1 MYTFG
6 LMLNNDRHSKESVTL
21 TFQSKRIASMHD
33 TLGQRSNRMGR
44 RTMAAIPLRL
54 VLASRNLFHDRIR
67 FVATTVGVV
76 FSVILVTVQLG
87 LYVSC
92 QRMITA
98 MIDRAQADLWIVPMN
113 ARSFEDNG
121 MLEGQERFQALATPG
136 VTDAIPLLAGFSAWR
151 RPDGG
156 TTAVIIVGIS
166 NDRPGLRPWNFVAG
180 SLDDLTIPDGVIIDR
195 SYFKR
200 LGITGSGQHAEI
212 SNQRVRVVAL
222 TDLIRSFTT
231 APFVFTTLERARHF
245 LGVDSNSSTYYLVQ
259 VSPSADLYRVRAS
272 LGGNLSDAEVLTP
285 KEFHDR
291 SLVQW
296 FYSTGAGAAL
306 IAGAILGII
315 VGTVIV
321 AQTLYSSAKDHLNEF
336 ATMRAMGSSAF
347 YIHQVIL
354 CQAFL
359 SAVIGFFIAAILA
372 WIIVQATA
380 TAAVPVIMTPIL
392 TLSLF
397 ILTVAMCALS
407 AVAAI
412 IKVTR
417 IDPVLVFNR

>member
-1 MYTFG
+1 
-6 LMLNNDRHSKESVTL
+6 
-21 TFQSKRIASMHD
+21 MHD
-33 TLGQRSNRMGR
+33 AHGQRSHRMGR
-44 RTMAAIPLRL
+44 RTTAAIPLIL

-67 FVATTVGVV
+67 FVATIVGIV

-92 QRMITA
+92 KRMITA
-98 MIDRAQADLWIVPMN
+98 MIDRAQADLWIVPMSTK
-113 ARSFEDNG
+113 SFEDNG
-121 MLEGQERFQALATPG
+121 MLEGQERFQALSTPG
-136 VTDAIPLLAGFSAWR
+136 VTDVIPLLAGFSNWR
-151 RPDGG
+151 KPDGG
-156 TTAVIIVGIS
+156 TTAIIIVGIAT
-166 NDRPGLRPWNFVAG
+166 DKPGLRPWNLVDG
-180 SLDDLTIPDGVIIDR
+180 SLDDLTIPDGIIIDR
-195 SYFKR
+195 SYFKQ
-200 LGITGSGQHAEI
+200 LGITGRGQHAEI

-231 APFVFTTLERARHF
+231 APFVFTTLERARSF
-245 LGVDSNSSTYYLVQ
+245 LRADPNSSTYYLVQ
-259 VSPSADLYRVRAS
+259 VSPGADLDSVRAG
-272 LGGNLSDAEVLTP
+272 LGGNLSDAEVLTS

-291 SLVQW
+291 SLAQW
-296 FYSTGAGAAL
+296 LYGTGAGAAL

-321 AQTLYSSAKDHLNEF
+321 AQTLYSSTKEHLNEF

-380 TAAVPVIMTPIL
+380 TTAVPVIMTPIL
-392 TLSLF
+392 TLSIF

-407 AVAAI
+407 AVSAI

-417 IDPVLVFNR
+417 IDPAVVFNR

>member
-1 MYTFG
+1 
-6 LMLNNDRHSKESVTL
+6 
-21 TFQSKRIASMHD
+21 
-33 TLGQRSNRMGR
+33 
-44 RTMAAIPLRL
+44 MAAVPLIL
-54 VLASRNLFHDRIR
+54 VLAYRNLFHDRIR
-67 FVATTVGVV
+67 FVATIVGIV

-92 QRMITA
+92 KRMITA
-98 MIDRAQADLWIVPMN
+98 MIDRAQADLWIVPMSTK
-113 ARSFEDNG
+113 SFEDNG
-121 MLEGQERFQALATPG
+121 MLEGQERFQALSTPG
-136 VTDAIPLLAGFSAWR
+136 VTDAIPLVAGFSNWR
-151 RPDGG
+151 KPDGG
-156 TTAVIIVGIS
+156 TTAIIIVGITT
-166 NDRPGLRPWNFVAG
+166 DKPGLQPWNFVDG
-180 SLDDLTIPDGVIIDR
+180 SLDDLTIPDGIIIDR

-212 SNQRVRVVAL
+212 SNQKVRVVAL

-231 APFVFTTLERARHF
+231 APFVFTTLERARNF
-245 LGVDSNSSTYYLVQ
+245 LGADPNSSTYYLVQ
-259 VSPSADLYRVRAS
+259 VSPGADLDSVRAS

-291 SLVQW
+291 SLAQW
-296 FYSTGAGAAL
+296 LYGTGAGAAL

-321 AQTLYSSAKDHLNEF
+321 AQTLYSSTKDHLNEF
-336 ATMRAMGSSAF
+336 ATMRAMGASAF

-359 SAVIGFFIAAILA
+359 SAVIGFFIAAILG

-380 TAAVPVIMTPIL
+380 TTAVPVIMTPIL

-407 AVAAI
+407 AVSAI

-417 IDPVLVFNR
+417 IDPVVVFNR

>member
-1 MYTFG
+1 
-6 LMLNNDRHSKESVTL
+6 
-21 TFQSKRIASMHD
+21 MHD

-44 RTMAAIPLRL
+44 RIPLKL
-54 VLASRNLFHDRIR
+54 VLASRNLFHDRTR
-67 FVATTVGVV
+67 FVATIVGIV

-92 QRMITA
+92 KRMITA
-98 MIDRAQADLWIVPMN
+98 MIDRAQADLWIVPMSTK
-113 ARSFEDNG
+113 SFEDNG
-121 MLEGQERFQALATPG
+121 MLEGQERFQALSTPG
-136 VTDAIPLLAGFSAWR
+136 VTDAIPLIAGFSNWR
-151 RPDGG
+151 KPDGG
-156 TTAVIIVGIS
+156 TTAVIIVGITT
-166 NDRPGLRPWNFVAG
+166 DKPGLRPWNFVDG
-180 SLDDLTIPDGVIIDR
+180 SLDDLTIPDGIIVDR

-231 APFVFTTLERARHF
+231 APFVFTTLERARNF
-245 LGVDSNSSTYYLVQ
+245 LGADPDTSTYYLVQ
-259 VSPSADLYRVRAS
+259 LSPGADLDSVRAS

-306 IAGAILGII
+306 ITGAILGII

-321 AQTLYSSAKDHLNEF
+321 AQTLYSSTMDHLNEF

-380 TAAVPVIMTPIL
+380 TTAVPVIMTPSL

-417 IDPVLVFNR
+417 VDPAVVFNR

>member
-1 MYTFG
+1 M
-6 LMLNNDRHSKESVTL
+6 MAVSW
-21 TFQSKRIASMHD
+21 TFQSKRAVSMHD
-33 TLGQRSNRMGR
+33 TLGQRSNRMRR
-44 RTMAAIPLRL
+44 RTMAAIPLKL

-67 FVATTVGVV
+67 FVATIVGIV

-92 QRMITA
+92 KRMITA
-98 MIDRAQADLWIVPMN
+98 MIDRAQADLWIVPMSTK
-113 ARSFEDNG
+113 SFEDNA
-121 MLEGQERFQALATPG
+121 MLEGQERFQALSTPG
-136 VTDAIPLLAGFSAWR
+136 VADAIPLIAGFSNWR
-151 RPDGG
+151 KSDGG
-156 TTAVIIVGIS
+156 TTAVIIVGITT
-166 NDRPGLRPWNFVAG
+166 DKPGLRPWNFVDG
-180 SLDDLTIPDGVIIDR
+180 SLDDLTIPDGIIVDR

-231 APFVFTTLERARHF
+231 APFVFTTLERARNF
-245 LGVDSNSSTYYLVQ
+245 LGANPDTSTYYLVQ
-259 VSPSADLYRVRAS
+259 LSPGADLDSVRAS
-272 LGGNLSDAEVLTP
+272 LGGNLKDAEVLTP

-296 FYSTGAGAAL
+296 LYGTGAGAAL

-321 AQTLYSSAKDHLNEF
+321 AQTLYSSTMDHLNEF
-336 ATMRAMGSSAF
+336 ATMRAMASSAF

-380 TAAVPVIMTPIL
+380 TTAVPVIMTPIL

-397 ILTVAMCALS
+397 ILTERCALCPRFRQS
-407 AVAAI
+407 
-412 IKVTR
+412 
-417 IDPVLVFNR
+417 

>member
-1 MYTFG
+1 
-6 LMLNNDRHSKESVTL
+6 
-21 TFQSKRIASMHD
+21 MHD
-33 TLGQRSNRMGR
+33 TLSQRSNRISR
-44 RTMAAIPLRL
+44 RTTAAIPLIL
-54 VLASRNLFHDRIR
+54 ILASRNLFHDRIR
-67 FVATTVGVV
+67 FVATIVGIV

-92 QRMITA
+92 KRMITA
-98 MIDRAQADLWIVPMN
+98 MIDRAQADLWIVPMSTK
-113 ARSFEDNG
+113 SFEDNG
-121 MLEGQERFQALATPG
+121 MLEGQERFQALSTPG
-136 VTDAIPLLAGFSAWR
+136 VTDAIPLVAGFSNWR
-151 RPDGG
+151 KPDGG
-156 TTAVIIVGIS
+156 TTAIIIVGITT
-166 NDRPGLRPWNFVAG
+166 DKPGLRPWNFVDG
-180 SLDDLTIPDGVIIDR
+180 SLDDLTIPDGIIIDR

-231 APFVFTTLERARHF
+231 APFVFTTLERARNF
-245 LGVDSNSSTYYLVQ
+245 LGADPNSSTYYLVQ
-259 VSPSADLYRVRAS
+259 VSPGADLDSVRAS
-272 LGGNLSDAEVLTP
+272 LDGNLSDAEVLTP

-291 SLVQW
+291 SLAQW
-296 FYSTGAGAAL
+296 LYGTGAGAAL

-321 AQTLYSSAKDHLNEF
+321 AQTLYSSTKDHLNEF
-336 ATMRAMGSSAF
+336 ATMRAMGASAF

-359 SAVIGFFIAAILA
+359 SAVIGFFIAAILG

-380 TAAVPVIMTPIL
+380 TTAVPVIMTPIL

-407 AVAAI
+407 AVSAI

-417 IDPVLVFNR
+417 IDPAVVFNR

>member
-1 MYTFG
+1 
-6 LMLNNDRHSKESVTL
+6 
-21 TFQSKRIASMHD
+21 
-33 TLGQRSNRMGR
+33 
-44 RTMAAIPLRL
+44 
-54 VLASRNLFHDRIR
+54 
-67 FVATTVGVV
+67 
-76 FSVILVTVQLG
+76 
-87 LYVSC
+87 
-92 QRMITA
+92 
-98 MIDRAQADLWIVPMN
+98 
-113 ARSFEDNG
+113 
-121 MLEGQERFQALATPG
+121 
-136 VTDAIPLLAGFSAWR
+136 
-151 RPDGG
+151 
-156 TTAVIIVGIS
+156 
-166 NDRPGLRPWNFVAG
+166 LRPWNFVDG
-180 SLDDLTIPDGVIIDR
+180 SLDDLTIPDGIIIDR

-231 APFVFTTLERARHF
+231 IPFVFTTLERARNF
-245 LGVDSNSSTYYLVQ
+245 LGADPNSSTYYLVQ
-259 VSPSADLYRVRAS
+259 VSPGADLDSVRAS

-291 SLVQW
+291 SLAQW
-296 FYSTGAGAAL
+296 LYGTGAGAAL

-321 AQTLYSSAKDHLNEF
+321 AQTLYSSTKDHLNEF
-336 ATMRAMGSSAF
+336 ATMRAMGAPAF

-359 SAVIGFFIAAILA
+359 SAVIGFFIAAILG

-380 TAAVPVIMTPIL
+380 TTAVPVIMTPIL

-407 AVAAI
+407 AVSAI

-417 IDPVLVFNR
+417 IDPAVVFNR